1 MIVNVMGDIQNVVD
15 RALSE
20 YSSDQ
25 RVAIV
30 RTILMDSLDGGSAD
44 VPPSSCSVCGCSK
57 FIHYGTTKKGTPRW
71 QCGSCGKVRCNI
83 EVRNRMIDTKLNTDI
98 WMTYAKYFV
107 DRSSSYD
114 IARKLGVSRKTVRF
128 MKNRTMD
135 VLFTNLVISQDEIDH
150 ESNC

>member
-1 MIVNVMGDIQNVVD
+1 
-15 RALSE
+15 
-20 YSSDQ
+20 
-25 RVAIV
+25 
-30 RTILMDSLDGGSAD
+30 
-44 VPPSSCSVCGCSK
+44 
-57 FIHYGTTKKGTPRW
+57 
-71 QCGSCGKVRCNI
+71 
-83 EVRNRMIDTKLNTDI
+83 MIDTKLNTDI